1 METIGEEI
9 LRMILLKL
17 PTRDVARSS
26 YVSRLWFILLRDPS
40 FRKLHG
46 KAAHIVS
53 GSDGGTAAETSCSS
67 RRPEMT
73 ILVST

>member
-26 YVSRLWFILLRDPS
+26 YVSRLWSILLRDPS
-40 FRKLHG
+40 FRRLHG
-46 KAAHIVS
+46 KAAHVS
-53 GSDGGTAAETSCSS
+53 LRL
-67 RRPEMT
+67 RRRHRSGDLAHHGDPR
-73 ILVST
+73 